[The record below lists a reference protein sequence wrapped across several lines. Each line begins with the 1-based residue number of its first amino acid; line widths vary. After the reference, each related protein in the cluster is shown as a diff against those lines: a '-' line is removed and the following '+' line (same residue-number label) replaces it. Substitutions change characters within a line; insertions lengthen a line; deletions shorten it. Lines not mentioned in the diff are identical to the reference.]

1 MKIAVCHSEYI
12 FLGSRLGN
20 SLLLHFTEE
29 DQSTIIT
36 IEDDDKDREPEKEV
50 QKKRSE
56 DEELEVYGTGTKTS
70 VQLRKYTFEVCD
82 SILNIGPIGYMCT
95 GERMELD
102 HDENTQ
108 KEVENVA
115 NMHLEIVTASG
126 HNKNGALCVLQNSIK
141 PQVLTSF
148 ELAGETEFIFLKF
161 LIISEIFL
169 RLL

>member
-1 MKIAVCHSEYI
+1 M
-12 FLGSRLGN
+12 
-20 SLLLHFTEE
+20 
-29 DQSTIIT
+29 
-36 IEDDDKDREPEKEV
+36 EKEV

-102 HDENTQ
+102 HDENTP
-108 KEVENVA
+108 KEVENIS

-126 HNKNGALCVLQNSIK
+126 HNKNGALCVLQNSIR

-148 ELAGETEFIFLKF
+148 ELAG
-161 LIISEIFL
+161 ISIVIAISIDNQSIRKLNTHKEMKCGWLTRSQGVVVFTL
-169 RLL
+169 CQSVFKYGNQ